1 MASDALKSA
10 QAKQSRRLFAEGLIK
25 GLPGVVA
32 QLEAGVRRLADQ
44 VALPATMMR
53 RREAFEG
60 LRAAAGL
67 WLEAMLL
74 AVKGTYPDGLMP
86 VTRTAELPPAGR
98 LKFSLVDNETI
109 EAEILS
115 SRLSLAIKERSSW
128 EFGDLRSRVVFLDGC
143 EELDSS
149 DVLRPEVL
157 AHLAV
162 KSWRSVGLGPD
173 VWRTAQSV
181 LHEEL
186 SHLICEAYHEVNRS
200 LIQQGVLP
208 EIDLRPFIRRA
219 HDSTRGASQM
229 ASLPLADGGSAGSVS
244 MPRSGFEAS
253 TGASAVAEGR
263 PSPSAAVG
271 PQAVSEHAEAVLWRL
286 NRLMGRNSVGLSCPP
301 QQLAASP
308 DLGSV
313 INLVQQDVALH
324 LTPTDQAAS
333 SASSQGLAV
342 MLDGLRQHRKT
353 LKAAAATT
361 DERATIE
368 VVALLFQNI
377 LTEDRIPAS
386 VRVWF
391 ARLQMPVLR
400 VAIAEPDF
408 FAASDHPAKR
418 LIDCM
423 GGCVMGF
430 DAQNM
435 QLTGAAIEREIKRV
449 VQVVEAYPDT
459 GSRVFQM
466 VLTEFERFLEHY
478 FKTENEASQNG
489 VSLAEQVEQRET
501 LAIQFTIELR
511 KMLNEV
517 PVNEGVRDFLFR
529 IWADVLAM
537 TAAKSGLHGEE
548 IKVMRRAAS
557 DLIWSAS
564 AKVSQEERAEVI
576 RRLPPLLKLLREGM
590 SAAGL
595 SAVVQDGHVQS
606 LNQSLATAFTARTAT
621 ISKDR
626 LDQLLARLETLE
638 ELLPDADDLEIDESL
653 VLDLSLHE
661 SSDFE
666 VVGSGGAAPSPEM
679 FVRAA
684 EVQVGSWFSLEFRNR
699 KDSVQLAWHGM
710 RRQLILFVSPQGR
723 CILFQQQ
730 RLAAFLQAGLLV
742 PVEDES
748 LTARATRSA
757 LAQIEADPGCLLV

>member
-1 MASDALKSA
+1 MASDALKQA
-10 QAKQSRRLFAEGLIK
+10 QAKQSRRLFIDRLIN
-25 GLPGVVA
+25 GLPGFVA
-32 QLEAGVRRLADQ
+32 QLESGVRRLADQ
-44 VALPATMMR
+44 VALPAVMLR
-53 RREAFEG
+53 RREALDG
-60 LRAAAGL
+60 LRVASGL
-67 WLEAMLL
+67 WLESMLSV
-74 AVKGTYPDGLMP
+74 AKAAYPDGLMP
-86 VTRTAELPPAGR
+86 ATTPAALPSTGR

-115 SRLSLAIKERSSW
+115 SRLILAIKEKASW
-128 EFGDLRSRVVFLDGC
+128 EFGDLRSRMIFLDGC
-143 EELDSS
+143 EELESNEI
-149 DVLRPEVL
+149 LRPEVL

-162 KSWRSVGLGPD
+162 KSWRSAGLGHD

-181 LHEEL
+181 LHEEFSL
-186 SHLICEAYHEVNRS
+186 VVCEAYHEVNRQ

-219 HDSTRGASQM
+219 HDPVSGVSQA
-229 ASLPLADGGSAGSVS
+229 ASLSPSMGGTASISQ
-244 MPRSGFEAS
+244 SGFQTKPGGNAFADERPMS
-253 TGASAVAEGR
+253 GAGGTFHEDAD
-263 PSPSAAVG
+263 
-271 PQAVSEHAEAVLWRL
+271 HAEAVLWRL
-286 NRLMGRNSVGLSCPP
+286 NRLMGRAPEGLLRPLRP
-301 QQLAASP
+301 LEASP
-308 DLGSV
+308 DLGSA
-313 INLVQQDVALH
+313 ISAVQKDVALH
-324 LTPTDQAAS
+324 LASADQAAD
-333 SASSQGLAV
+333 AMNPQGLSA
-342 MLDGLRQHRKT
+342 MLAGLRQHRQT
-353 LKAAAATT
+353 LKAAATT
-361 DERATIE
+361 SDERATIE
-368 VVALLFQNI
+368 VVALLFQSI
-377 LTEDRIPAS
+377 LTEDRIPSS

-408 FAASDHPAKR
+408 FATSDHPAKR
-418 LIDCM
+418 LIDSM
-423 GGCVMGF
+423 GACVMGF
-430 DAQNM
+430 DAKNM

-466 VLTEFERFLEHY
+466 VLSEFDRFLEHY
-478 FKTENEASQNG
+478 FKSENEASQVG

-517 PVNEGVRDFLFR
+517 PVHEGVRDFLFR

-537 TAAKSGLHGEE
+537 TSVKSGRHGED
-548 IKVMRRAAS
+548 IKVMKRAAS

-576 RRLPPLLKLLREGM
+576 RRLPPLLRLLRQGM

-595 SAVVQDGHVQS
+595 SATVQDGHIQG
-606 LNQSLATAFTARTAT
+606 LNQSLASAFTARTAV

-653 VLDLSLHE
+653 VFDLSLHE
-661 SSDFE
+661 TTDFE
-666 VVGSGGAAPSPEM
+666 VVTSGGLEASPEM
-679 FVRAA
+679 FVWAS
-684 EVQVGSWFSLEFRNR
+684 EFQVGSWFSLDYRNR

-742 PVEDES
+742 PVEEES
-748 LTARATRSA
+748 LTTRATRTA
-757 LAQIEADPGCLLV
+757 LAQIEANPGCLIE

>member
-1 MASDALKSA
+1 MASDALKQA
-10 QAKQSRRLFAEGLIK
+10 QAKQSRRLFIDRLIN
-25 GLPGVVA
+25 GLPGLVA
-32 QLEAGVRRLADQ
+32 QLESGVRRLADQ
-44 VALPATMMR
+44 VALPAVMLR
-53 RREAFEG
+53 RREALDG
-60 LRAAAGL
+60 LRVASGL
-67 WLEAMLL
+67 WLESMLSV
-74 AVKGTYPDGLMP
+74 AKAAYPDGLMP
-86 VTRTAELPPAGR
+86 ASTPAALPSTGR

-115 SRLSLAIKERSSW
+115 SRLSLSIKEKASW
-128 EFGDLRSRVVFLDGC
+128 EFGDLRSRMIFLDGC
-143 EELDSS
+143 EELESNEI
-149 DVLRPEVL
+149 LRPEVL

-162 KSWRSVGLGPD
+162 KSWRAAGLGHD

-181 LHEEL
+181 LHEEFSL
-186 SHLICEAYHEVNRS
+186 VVCEAYHEVNRQ

-219 HDSTRGASQM
+219 HDPVSGVSQA
-229 ASLPLADGGSAGSVS
+229 ASLSPPMGGTASMPQSGFQTEPRGNAFADGRPMSGAG
-244 MPRSGFEAS
+244 GTFHENAD
-253 TGASAVAEGR
+253 
-263 PSPSAAVG
+263 
-271 PQAVSEHAEAVLWRL
+271 HAEAVLWRL
-286 NRLMGRNSVGLSCPP
+286 NRLMGRAPEGLLRPVRP
-301 QQLAASP
+301 LEASP
-308 DLGSV
+308 GLGSA
-313 INLVQQDVALH
+313 ISAVQKDVALH
-324 LTPTDQAAS
+324 LASADQAAD
-333 SASSQGLAV
+333 AMNPQGLSV
-342 MLDGLRQHRKT
+342 MLAGLRQHRQT
-353 LKAAAATT
+353 LKAAATT
-361 DERATIE
+361 SDERATIE
-368 VVALLFQNI
+368 VVALLFQSI
-377 LTEDRIPAS
+377 LTEDRIPSS

-408 FAASDHPAKR
+408 FATSDHPAKR
-418 LIDCM
+418 LIDSM
-423 GGCVMGF
+423 GACVMGF
-430 DAQNM
+430 DAKNM

-466 VLTEFERFLEHY
+466 VLSEFDRFLEHY
-478 FKTENEASQNG
+478 FKSENEASQVG

-517 PVNEGVRDFLFR
+517 PVHEGVRDFLFR

-537 TAAKSGLHGEE
+537 TSVKSGRHGED
-548 IKVMRRAAS
+548 IKVMKRAAS

-576 RRLPPLLKLLREGM
+576 RRLPPLLRLLRQGM

-595 SAVVQDGHVQS
+595 SATVQDGHIQG
-606 LNQSLATAFTARTAT
+606 LNQSLASAFTARTAV

-653 VLDLSLHE
+653 VFDLSLHE
-661 SSDFE
+661 TSDFE
-666 VVGSGGAAPSPEM
+666 VVTSGGLEASPEM
-679 FVRAA
+679 FVWAS
-684 EVQVGSWFSLEFRNR
+684 EFQVGSWFSLDYRNR

-742 PVEDES
+742 PVEEES
-748 LTARATRSA
+748 LTTRATRSA
-757 LAQIEADPGCLLV
+757 LAQIEANPGCLIE

>member
-1 MASDALKSA
+1 MVPDAPKQA
-10 QAKQSRRLFAEGLIK
+10 QAKQSRRLFIDRLIN
-25 GLPGVVA
+25 GLPGFVA
-32 QLEAGVRRLADQ
+32 QLESGVLRLADQ
-44 VALPATMMR
+44 VALPAIMLR
-53 RREAFEG
+53 RRGALDG
-60 LRAAAGL
+60 LRAASGL
-67 WLEAMLL
+67 WLEGMLSV
-74 AVKGTYPDGLMP
+74 AKAAYPDGLIP
-86 VTRTAELPPAGR
+86 ATTPAALPSTGR

-115 SRLSLAIKERSSW
+115 SRLSLAIKEKASW
-128 EFGDLRSRVVFLDGC
+128 EFGDLRSRMIFLDGC
-143 EELDSS
+143 EELESNEI
-149 DVLRPEVL
+149 LRPEML
-157 AHLAV
+157 AYLAV
-162 KSWRSVGLGPD
+162 KSWRSAGLGHD

-181 LHEEL
+181 LHEEFSL
-186 SHLICEAYHEVNRS
+186 VVCEAYHEVNRQ

-219 HDSTRGASQM
+219 HDPVSGVPQA
-229 ASLPLADGGSAGSVS
+229 ASLSPSMGGTASTPQSGFQTDPRGNAFADGRPMQG
-244 MPRSGFEAS
+244 
-253 TGASAVAEGR
+253 TGGTFNEDAD
-263 PSPSAAVG
+263 
-271 PQAVSEHAEAVLWRL
+271 HAEAVLWRL
-286 NRLMGRNSVGLSCPP
+286 NRLMGRAPEGLLRPVR
-301 QQLAASP
+301 QIDASP
-308 DLGSV
+308 DLGSA
-313 INLVQQDVALH
+313 ISAVQKDVAHH
-324 LTPTDQAAS
+324 LASADQAAD
-333 SASSQGLAV
+333 AIGAQGLSA
-342 MLDGLRQHRKT
+342 MLAGLRQHRQT
-353 LKAAAATT
+353 LKAAATT
-361 DERATIE
+361 SDERATIE
-368 VVALLFQNI
+368 VVALLFQSI
-377 LTEDRIPAS
+377 LTEDRIPSS

-408 FAASDHPAKR
+408 FATSDHPAKR
-418 LIDCM
+418 LIDSM
-423 GGCVMGF
+423 GACVMGF
-430 DAQNM
+430 DAKNM

-466 VLTEFERFLEHY
+466 VLSEFDRFLEHY
-478 FKTENEASQNG
+478 FKSENEASQVG

-511 KMLNEV
+511 RMLNEV
-517 PVNEGVRDFLFR
+517 PVHEGVRDFLFR

-537 TAAKSGLHGEE
+537 TSVKSGLHGED
-548 IKVMRRAAS
+548 IKVMKRAAS

-576 RRLPPLLKLLREGM
+576 RRLPPLLRLLRQGM

-595 SAVVQDGHVQS
+595 NATVQDGHIQS
-606 LNQSLATAFTARTAT
+606 LNQSLASAFTARTAV

-653 VLDLSLHE
+653 VFDLSLHE
-661 SSDFE
+661 TSDFE
-666 VVGSGGAAPSPEM
+666 VVTSGGSEASPEM
-679 FVRAA
+679 FVWAS
-684 EVQVGSWFSLEFRNR
+684 ELQVGSWFSLDYRNR

-742 PVEDES
+742 PVEEES
-748 LTARATRSA
+748 LTTRATRSA
-757 LAQIEADPGCLLV
+757 LAQIEANPSCLIE

>member
-1 MASDALKSA
+1 MASDALKQA
-10 QAKQSRRLFAEGLIK
+10 QAKQSRRLFIDRLIN
-25 GLPGVVA
+25 GLPGLVV
-32 QLEAGVRRLADQ
+32 QLESGVRRLADQ
-44 VALPATMMR
+44 VALPAVMLR
-53 RREAFEG
+53 RREALDG
-60 LRAAAGL
+60 LRVASGL
-67 WLEAMLL
+67 WLESMLSV
-74 AVKGTYPDGLMP
+74 AKAAYPDGLMP
-86 VTRTAELPPAGR
+86 ASTPAGLPSTGR

-109 EAEILS
+109 EEEILS
-115 SRLSLAIKERSSW
+115 SRLSLSIKEKASW
-128 EFGDLRSRVVFLDGC
+128 EFGDLRSRMIFLDGS
-143 EELDSS
+143 EELESNEI
-149 DVLRPEVL
+149 LRPELL

-162 KSWRSVGLGPD
+162 KSWRSAGLGHD

-181 LHEEL
+181 LHEEFSL
-186 SHLICEAYHEVNRS
+186 VVCEAYHEVNRQ

-219 HDSTRGASQM
+219 HDPVSGAPQA
-229 ASLPLADGGSAGSVS
+229 ASLSPPMGGTASISQ
-244 MPRSGFEAS
+244 SGFQTKPQGNAFADERPMS
-253 TGASAVAEGR
+253 GAGGTFHENAD
-263 PSPSAAVG
+263 
-271 PQAVSEHAEAVLWRL
+271 HAKAVLWRL
-286 NRLMGRNSVGLSCPP
+286 NRLMGRAPEGLLRPVRP
-301 QQLAASP
+301 LEASP
-308 DLGSV
+308 GLGSAISV
-313 INLVQQDVALH
+313 VQKDVALN
-324 LTPTDQAAS
+324 LASADQAAD
-333 SASSQGLAV
+333 AMNPQGLSA
-342 MLDGLRQHRKT
+342 MLAGLRQHRQT
-353 LKAAAATT
+353 LKAAATT
-361 DERATIE
+361 SDERATIE
-368 VVALLFQNI
+368 VVALLFQSI
-377 LTEDRIPAS
+377 LTEDRIPSS

-408 FAASDHPAKR
+408 FATSDHPAKR
-418 LIDCM
+418 LIDSM
-423 GGCVMGF
+423 GACVMGF
-430 DAQNM
+430 DAKNM

-466 VLTEFERFLEHY
+466 VLSEFDRFLEHY
-478 FKTENEASQNG
+478 FKSENEASQVG

-517 PVNEGVRDFLFR
+517 PVHEGVRDFLFR

-537 TAAKSGLHGEE
+537 TSVKSGRHGED
-548 IKVMRRAAS
+548 IKVMKRAAS

-576 RRLPPLLKLLREGM
+576 RRLPPLLRLLRQGM

-595 SAVVQDGHVQS
+595 SAAVQDGHIQG
-606 LNQSLATAFTARTAT
+606 LNQSLASAFTARTAV

-626 LDQLLARLETLE
+626 LDQLLSRLETLE

-653 VLDLSLHE
+653 VFDLSLHE
-661 SSDFE
+661 TSDFE
-666 VVGSGGAAPSPEM
+666 VVTSGGLEASPEM
-679 FVRAA
+679 FVWAS
-684 EVQVGSWFSLEFRNR
+684 EFQVGSWFSLDYRNR

-742 PVEDES
+742 PVEEES
-748 LTARATRSA
+748 LTTRATRSA
-757 LAQIEADPGCLLV
+757 LAQIEANPGWLIE

>member
-1 MASDALKSA
+1 MAPDALKQA
-10 QAKQSRRLFAEGLIK
+10 QAKQSRRLFIDRLID

-32 QLEAGVRRLADQ
+32 QLESGVRLLADQ
-44 VALPATMMR
+44 VALPAIMWR
-53 RREAFEG
+53 RREALDG
-60 LRAAAGL
+60 LRVASGL
-67 WLEAMLL
+67 WLEGMLSL
-74 AVKGTYPDGLMP
+74 AKAAYPDGLIP
-86 VTRTAELPPAGR
+86 ANTPTAPPSSGR

-115 SRLSLAIKERSSW
+115 SRLSLAIKEQASW
-128 EFGDLRSRVVFLDGC
+128 EFGDLRSRIIFLDGC
-143 EELDSS
+143 EELESNEI
-149 DVLRPEVL
+149 LRPEVL

-162 KSWRSVGLGPD
+162 KSWRSAGLGHD

-181 LHEEL
+181 LHEEFSL
-186 SHLICEAYHEVNRS
+186 AMCEAYHEVNRL
-200 LIQQGVLP
+200 LIQQGVLT

-219 HDSTRGASQM
+219 HDPVSAGRQSDSSSILVGLSVPQSAFLTEPRANDF
-229 ASLPLADGGSAGSVS
+229 ADGRP
-244 MPRSGFEAS
+244 MSGK
-253 TGASAVAEGR
+253 GVARHED
-263 PSPSAAVG
+263 A
-271 PQAVSEHAEAVLWRL
+271 EHTESVLWRL
-286 NRLMGRNSVGLSCPP
+286 NRLMGRVPEDWLRPVR
-301 QQLAASP
+301 QLEASP
-308 DLGSV
+308 DLGSA
-313 INLVQQDVALH
+313 ITAVQQDVARH
-324 LTPTDQAAS
+324 LESTDQAAGAMS
-333 SASSQGLAV
+333 PQGLSV
-342 MLDGLRQHRKT
+342 MLDGLRYHRQT
-353 LKAAAATT
+353 LKAAATTT

-368 VVALLFQNI
+368 VVALLFQSI
-377 LTEDRIPAS
+377 LTEDRIPSS

-408 FAASDHPAKR
+408 FATNDHPAKR
-418 LIDCM
+418 LIDSM
-423 GGCVMGF
+423 GACVMGF
-430 DAQNM
+430 DANNM

-466 VLTEFERFLEHY
+466 VLSEFDRFLEHY
-478 FKTENEASQNG
+478 FKSENEASQVG

-517 PVNEGVRDFLFR
+517 PVHEGVRDFLFR

-537 TAAKSGLHGEE
+537 TSVKSGLHGED
-548 IKVMRRAAS
+548 IKVMKRAAS

-576 RRLPPLLKLLREGM
+576 LRLPPLLRLLRQGM

-595 SAVVQDGHVQS
+595 SATVQESHIQS
-606 LNQSLATAFTARTAT
+606 LNQSLASAFTARTA
-621 ISKDR
+621 ILSKDR

-653 VLDLSLHE
+653 VFDLSLHE
-661 SSDFE
+661 TSDFE
-666 VVGSGGAAPSPEM
+666 VVTSGGLEASPET
-679 FVRAA
+679 FVSAS
-684 EVQVGSWFSLEFRNR
+684 EFQVGSWFSLDYRNR

-742 PVEDES
+742 PVEEES
-748 LTARATRSA
+748 LTTRATRSA
-757 LAQIEADPGCLLV
+757 LAQIEADPSCLIE